1 MASTIQ
7 LEIPTQ
13 EEAAAKLEAERLHN
27 EARERARLAAANRST
42 GLSEPK
48 PGDRL
53 YVTTARGIPQRSRAG
68 CHFRETAKSAVLVVE
83 DTEPTGPIL
92 EGDKPTGGY
101 RVHVHG
107 AEMILA
113 DTGLNVNAQGATEV
127 EASDLRKALAAKDAE
142 LVALKAEHARQM
154 REARMTAKD
163 DPNGGPSRLRAA
175 RGVKAP
181 DAEFGGRE

>member
-13 EEAAAKLEAERLHN
+13 EEAAAKLEADRLHN
-27 EARERARLAAANRST
+27 EARERARLAAVNRAT
-42 GLSEPK
+42 GISEPK

-68 CHFRETAKSAVLVVE
+68 CHFRETAKSTVLVVDE
-83 DTEPTGPIL
+83 AESIGPIM

-101 RVHVHG
+101 RVHAHG

-127 EASDLRKALAAKDAE
+127 EASDLRKVVAAKDAE
-142 LVALKAEHARQM
+142 IAALKTEHARQL
-154 REARMTAKD
+154 RDARMAAKD
-163 DPNGGPSRLRAA
+163 DPNGGPARLRAA
-175 RGVKAP
+175 RGVKP
-181 DAEFGGRE
+181 PEGEFGGRD